1 LNAKTPNASPATLTV
16 TVLAHEAL
24 RRLKSPVAASDA
36 VRIDV
41 GELVMT
47 DALLLDRSVQ
57 KVYVEIDALDL
68 DGGTPLRTVPIAK
81 NARKLDFEFS
91 QALSVPSDSKEMD
104 SLRLALKSSE
114 EEVADV
120 YFTLKGSS
128 ATGEKELA
136 QGFVNLQELMRNGK
150 DHLRTPLKLASND
163 RNKSYGPLTVSVAAL
178 DV

>member
-1 LNAKTPNASPATLTV
+1 
-16 TVLAHEAL
+16 
-24 RRLKSPVAASDA
+24 
-36 VRIDV
+36 
-41 GELVMT
+41 MT
-47 DALLLDRSVQ
+47 DALLSDRSVQ
-57 KVYVEIDALDL
+57 KVYVDIDVLDL

-128 ATGEKELA
+128 AT
-136 QGFVNLQELMRNGK
+136 VSYT
-150 DHLRTPLKLASND
+150 HLTLP
-163 RNKSYGPLTVSVAAL
+163 TT
-178 DV
+178 